1 MQFDI
6 VPATTKFSL
15 QVAQLTSEL
24 GYQVSTQETSA
35 WLDELIHS
43 PLNCVLLAVSGS
55 RICGWIVAQ
64 KSLYLES
71 GYKAEIT
78 GLVVGEKYRR
88 NGIAESLVKG
98 VEEWASEQGLKRVD
112 VRSNAARKESHIFY
126 PSVGFEHSKTS
137 HVYTKF
143 LDVMNKS

>member
-1 MQFDI
+1 MHFDI
-6 VPATTKFSL
+6 VPARVVFST

-24 GYQVSTQETSA
+24 GYQVSVQDTKA
-35 WLDELIHS
+35 WLEELIHS
-43 PLNCVLLAVSGS
+43 PLNCALVAVSGS
-55 RICGWIVAQ
+55 NICGWIVAQ

-88 NGIAESLVKG
+88 NGVAESLVKG
-98 VEEWASEQGLKRVD
+98 VEQWASEQGLVRVD
-112 VRSNAARKESHIFY
+112 VRSNSARKESHIFY

-143 LDVMNKS
+143 LDAKNKT